1 MEGKKLPAKDL
12 VGPFLLPLHR
22 LSKQEVGGGIN
33 RTKMIRKADYE
44 P

>member
-22 LSKQEVGGGIN
+22 LSKQEVGGY
-33 RTKMIRKADYE
+33 KSYE
-44 P
+44 NDQKSRL